1 LRELATKLTEQSTD
15 VESWIICKEDDDSDT
30 LWAFEFCKDDETL
43 ALYESN
49 QDVEKSH
56 EAIIE
61 LGGIHVTGAAQV
73 SALPPESAREGWIPA

>member
-1 LRELATKLTEQSTD
+1 MRELATKLTEQSTD

-43 ALYESN
+43 ALHESN

-61 LGGIHVTGAAQV
+61 LLAEPPVRIVVRPTAASMQ
-73 SALPPESAREGWIPA
+73 LLRP